1 MLDVVIENGV
11 VIDGSG
17 RPGERCDVAV
27 SKGRI
32 VTVGRVGDVE
42 AARRIDASGLVV
54 APGFVDPHSHT
65 DYTVHANR
73 TAESTIRQGVTTEVV
88 GNCGITNAPVSPY
101 SKSSVAAA
109 LAMFGYEGPVSWSS
123 FAEYLEDVELGGISQ
138 NLAWFVGHSA
148 IRGAAGV
155 RGDQPTEDELVAM
168 ENHVEEAMEAGALGM
183 SSGLEF
189 REGRQASSG
198 ELSKLVT
205 VVGRHNGYY
214 ASHIRNRDAS
224 ILGAVDEFLRAIE
237 LSGAHGQISHL
248 NVRYDTG
255 APPRG
260 WERAV
265 GLMEQA
271 RAKGMDVQADM
282 TPFRY
287 GMGDMAGILPPW
299 LMEKGPAHAAGLLAD
314 PEIRRRAKED
324 SDRYWR
330 FVHKGQWER
339 VRLHRS
345 KQFPQYDGMAF
356 PEIAA
361 LRGTDEWSCFFDI
374 LQAAGEELEHLEMVG
389 ELFLP
394 EDLAEQLKHPLFS
407 CGVDAY
413 SSSVEDTTAG
423 CSPLSFSGHTEYLSV
438 HVRERKTVSLE
449 EMIRKLT
456 SLPATRF
463 GLSGR
468 GRVAK
473 GYFADLVIFDPATVG
488 SGSTFAHPAV
498 YPTGIFHV
506 LVNGSLVVDDQR
518 HTGARSGRVLR
529 RAA

>member
-17 RPGERCDVAV
+17 RPGEPGDVAIGGG
-27 SKGRI
+27 KI
-32 VTVGRVGDVE
+32 VAVGRVGHVE
-42 AARRIDASGLVV
+42 AARRLDASGLVV
-54 APGFVDPHSHT
+54 TPGFVDPHSHT

-73 TAESTIRQGVTTEVV
+73 TAESTIRQGVTTEIV
-88 GNCGITNAPVSPY
+88 GNCGITNAPVSQY
-101 SKSSVAAA
+101 SKSSVVAA
-109 LAMFGYEGPVSWSS
+109 LAIHGYEGPVSWSS
-123 FAEYLEDVELGGISQ
+123 FSEYLEDVERGGISQ

-148 IRGAAGV
+148 VRGAAGV
-155 RGDQPTEDELVAM
+155 RGAQPTEEELAAM
-168 ENHVEEAMEAGALGM
+168 EAHVEEAMEAGALGM

-189 REGRQASSG
+189 REGRQATSE
-198 ELSKLVT
+198 ELERLVA
-205 VVGRHNGYY
+205 VVGRHDGYY

-224 ILGAVDEFLRAIE
+224 ILEAVDEFLRAIE

-248 NVRYDTG
+248 NVRLDTG
-255 APPRG
+255 APPGG
-260 WERAV
+260 WEHAV
-265 GLMEQA
+265 ARMERA
-271 RAKGMDVQADM
+271 RAKGMDIQADM
-282 TPFRY
+282 TPFRE

-299 LMEKGPAHAAGLLAD
+299 LMEKGPAHAAALLED
-314 PEIRRRAKED
+314 GEVRRRAKED

-345 KQFPQYDGMAF
+345 KQFPEYDGMVF
-356 PEIAA
+356 PDIAC
-361 LRGTDEWSCFFDI
+361 LRGTDEWTCFFDI
-374 LQAAGEELEHLEMVG
+374 LQAAGADMEHMEMVG
-389 ELFLP
+389 ELFSP
-394 EDLAEQLKHPLFS
+394 EDLAQQLKHPLFS

-456 SLPATRF
+456 SLPASRF
-463 GLSGR
+463 GIQGR

-473 GYFADLVIFDPATVG
+473 GYFADLVVFDPATVG
-488 SGSTFAHPAV
+488 SESTFARPAV
-498 YPTGIFHV
+498 YPSGIFHV
-506 LVNGSLVVDDQR
+506 LVNGQLVVDDQR
-518 HTGARSGRVLR
+518 HTGVRSGRVLR